1 MAVVA
6 DPGIEAYASAIV
18 GVARTEGVLERVED
32 ELFRFTRT
40 VESNSALR
48 DRLIDER
55 LGAGVRIEVV
65 EELLGGRAHPQTVAA
80 FSYVVQSGRAR
91 QLTEIA
97 DAVVAL
103 AAAERSQA
111 VAEVR
116 SAIDLDNGQ
125 RDRLAAALQATTGK
139 QVSVRVIVDP
149 QVVGGLVVTLDDTV
163 IDGSV
168 ARRLAQVRASLIGA

>member
-1 MAVVA
+1 MAVAV

-18 GVARTEGVLERVED
+18 AVARVEGALARVED
-32 ELFRFTRT
+32 ELFRFART
-40 VESNSALR
+40 AEANSALR

-55 LGAGVRIEVV
+55 LSAGVRIEVV

-80 FSYVVQSGRAR
+80 ASYVVQSGRAR

-97 DAVVAL
+97 DAVAAL
-103 AAAERSQA
+103 AAAERSQI

-116 SAIDLDNGQ
+116 SAIDLDEGQ
-125 RDRLAAALQATTGK
+125 RDRLATALQSTTGK

-149 QVVGGLVVTLDDTV
+149 QVVGGLVVTLGDTV

>member
-6 DPGIEAYASAIV
+6 DPAIEAYAAAIV
-18 GVARTEGVLERVED
+18 GVARAEGVLERVED
-32 ELFRFTRT
+32 ELFRVART
-40 VESNSALR
+40 VEANAALR

-55 LGAGVRIEVV
+55 LGAGLRIEVV
-65 EELLGGRAHPQTVAA
+65 EELLEGRAHPQTVAA
-80 FSYVVQSGRAR
+80 VSYVVQSGRAR

-97 DAVVAL
+97 DAVAAQ

-116 SAIDLDNGQ
+116 SAIDLDEGQ
-125 RDRLAAALQATTGK
+125 RARLAAALQATTGK
-139 QVSVRVIVDP
+139 QVSVKVIVDP
-149 QVVGGLVVTLDDTV
+149 QVVGGLVVTFGDTV

-168 ARRLAQVRASLIGA
+168 ARRLAQVRTALIGT